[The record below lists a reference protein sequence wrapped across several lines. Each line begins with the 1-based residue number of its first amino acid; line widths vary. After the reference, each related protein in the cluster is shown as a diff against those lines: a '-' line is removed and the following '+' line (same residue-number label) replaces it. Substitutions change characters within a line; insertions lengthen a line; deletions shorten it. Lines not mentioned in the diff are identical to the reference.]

1 VLSLTLF
8 ETKPATL
15 VKEVRSARSQID
27 NLWTAVSVL
36 FQPRTFRAVVRVRD
50 TWRTADDTT
59 PSVSAEI
66 TFITDSNES
75 FWSDV

>member
-15 VKEVRSARSQID
+15 VEEIRSACSQID
-27 NLWTAVSVL
+27 NLWATVSVL
-36 FQPRTFRAVVRVRD
+36 FQPRAFRAVVRVRD
-50 TWRTADDTT
+50 TWRTADDTA

-66 TFITDSNES
+66 TFITDPNES
-75 FWSDV
+75 FRSDV